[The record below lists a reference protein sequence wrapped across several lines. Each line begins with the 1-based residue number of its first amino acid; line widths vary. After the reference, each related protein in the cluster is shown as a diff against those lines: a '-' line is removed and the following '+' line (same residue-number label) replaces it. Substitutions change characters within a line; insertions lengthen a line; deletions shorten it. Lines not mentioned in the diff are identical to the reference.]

1 MDWEVP
7 GRITRQGQYVSLAPL
22 DPERDIDDL
31 YELSHEPPSY
41 QAVWTYLW
49 NGPFA
54 SKAEMLTWL
63 GTVAAS
69 DDPLFFTVTS
79 HAHDRKVGM
88 IAIMNIVASM
98 GRAELGSIWYS
109 PLVQRTKVNTET
121 TFLLLSYLFDDLGYR
136 RVEWKCHNE
145 NQRSK
150 QTAQRMGFV
159 HEGLFRQHMIVK
171 GKNRD
176 TAWFSII
183 DSEWPTRKANFQ
195 TYLAA
200 DTGVSLAALN
210 GFTPPGTV

>member
-1 MDWEVP
+1 MHWSAPE
-7 GRITRQGQYVSLAPL
+7 RMTRQGRYVSLAPL

-41 QAVWTYLW
+41 QGLWTYLW

-54 SKAEMLTWL
+54 AKAEMLAWL
-63 GTVAAS
+63 HTVAPS
-69 DDPLFFTVTS
+69 GDPLFFTVTS
-79 HAHDRKVGM
+79 QAHSRKVGM
-88 IAIMNIVASM
+88 IAIMNIVAPM

-136 RVEWKCHNE
+136 RVEWKCDNE

-159 HEGLFRQHMIVK
+159 PEGLFRQHMIVK

-183 DSEWPTRKANFQ
+183 DSEWPARKANFL

-210 GFTPPGTV
+210 GFTS